1 MGNEGGEYMI
11 PVAGR
16 RKGRAPPPP
25 ATASGGEPDWLFAE
39 NVAPATGSSAPNP
52 ALPSV
57 PFAHDALS
65 FLDFE
70 NETSAPTALSHGAAT
85 PASGT
90 AAPTPAQ
97 VAPSS
102 PSLWNQYE
110 FLQRELQGTQEEL
123 IPYENRIKV
132 LERGEDALCQEVRR
146 LENDVCGKRE
156 EVERAALL
164 RTELEEY
171 LELRRQRLREETD
184 GYRSQ
189 DLINTSN
196 TLQMKYESDV
206 ARLTTLTKEKEA
218 SLRAVKERHDA
229 AEGDVRATEV
239 HERVLAQLQETLKKA
254 IHEMGKSV
262 CVRVK
267 PFLIGSIREIF
278 VQSAQQRLDILSND
292 RKRRCDEWEAF
303 QQKMKEKFCRFQ
315 EERRLKHQTR
325 FDSALAHAVTKFR
338 TALDNR
344 LTTSAQNFAERQR
357 IITAETCKCTQ
368 RAIEEMVQR
377 FREELKAVEKK
388 QCEELKRAVN
398 QYAAELAHHSRLY
411 AAEREAAVGRRSR
424 YGEEEQAN
432 LSVPPAYKVVEE
444 KLKILGARVEQFRQ
458 SVSCDVQEVTS
469 MTFHLGGNTFSSNEK
484 ALMLEEC
491 ERNTRELSERLDA
504 QWQRYR
510 AAVAPLEQ
518 CVSSMADVLREGR
531 VKVAT
536 MHQGTE
542 SVYRAWS
549 QDVRRELFSS
559 LTSCGVSSDCENVR
573 SGVECMTQVMENLLA
588 QLDPLTAAHAEGR
601 AQQRRF
607 WMSMKQEIGA
617 LDTQRGNFNNA
628 LNAVFDAY
636 DRLSRVEAELQ
647 ARRTTLDV
655 AKDDLVAAKQQF
667 DKERAEFR
675 ARLKETQ
682 QIGAELRHQAAKW
695 GKKSVPG
702 ACMEYSPQ
710 VLRDMTLES
719 ACRENAPRTPS
730 KGLLHSQR
738 QRRPRQH
745 PTYRDENLTQSPC
758 PPAGEGEAAHF
769 GKSENLMNVV
779 SLLTVNNPNLQ
790 TEPYRG
796 PDSREGRRQ
805 SLGSSYAP
813 SSDAMHAGGGSS
825 TKSLTTPSTSNS

>member
-1 MGNEGGEYMI
+1 MI

-16 RKGRAPPPP
+16 RKGRAPPPSAVP
-25 ATASGGEPDWLFAE
+25 SGGEPDWLFAE

-52 ALPSV
+52 APPSV
-57 PFAHDALS
+57 PSAYDALS

-70 NETSAPTALSHGAAT
+70 NETETSAPTAVAYDVST

-102 PSLWNQYE
+102 ASLWNQYE
-110 FLQRELQGTQEEL
+110 FLQKELRGTQEEL
-123 IPYENRIKV
+123 MPYENRIKL

-156 EVERAALL
+156 EVERAAVL
-164 RTELEEY
+164 RTEREEY
-171 LELRRQRLREETD
+171 LELRRQRLRKETD
-184 GYRSQ
+184 GYRRQ

-196 TLQMKYESDV
+196 ALQMKYETEV
-206 ARLTTLTKEKEA
+206 ARLTTLIKEQQA
-218 SLRAVKERHDA
+218 SLCAVKERHDA
-229 AEGDVRATEV
+229 MEGDVCATDV
-239 HERVLAQLQETLKKA
+239 HERILAQLQETLKKA
-254 IHEMGKSV
+254 IHAMGKSM

-292 RKRRCDEWEAF
+292 RKRRCDEWGAF
-303 QQKMKEKFCRFQ
+303 QQKMKEKFCSFQ
-315 EERRLKHQTR
+315 EERRLKHQAR

-344 LTTSAQNFAERQR
+344 LTTSAQTFAERQR
-357 IITAETCKCTQ
+357 AVTAETCNCTQ

-377 FREELKAVEKK
+377 FREELKTVEKK
-388 QCEELKRAVN
+388 QAEELKRTVN
-398 QYAAELAHHSRLY
+398 QYAAELAHHARLY
-411 AAEREAAVGRRSR
+411 AAEKEAAVGRRSR
-424 YGEEEQAN
+424 QAEEEQAD
-432 LSVPPAYKVVEE
+432 LSVPSVYKAVEG
-444 KLKILGARVEQFRQ
+444 KFKILGERVEQFRQ

-469 MTFHLGGNTFSSNEK
+469 MAFHLGGNTFSSNEK

-504 QWQRYR
+504 QWQRFR

-518 CVSSMADVLREGR
+518 CVSSMASVLREGR

-536 MHQGTE
+536 MQQGTE
-542 SVYRAWS
+542 SVYRAWC

-559 LTSCGVSSDCENVR
+559 FTSSVVSSDCENVQ
-573 SGVECMTQVMENLLA
+573 SGVECITQVMENLLA
-588 QLDPLTAAHAEGR
+588 QLNPLTAAHAEGR

-607 WMSMKQEIGA
+607 WMSIEQEIGA

-628 LNAVFDAY
+628 LHAVFDAY

-647 ARRTTLDV
+647 AKRTTLDV
-655 AKDDLVAAKQQF
+655 AKGDFAAAKQQL

-675 ARLKETQ
+675 ARLRETRQ
-682 QIGAELRHQAAKW
+682 VGAELRQQAAKW
-695 GKKSVPG
+695 GKMGVPG
-702 ACMEYSPQ
+702 VCMEYAPQ
-710 VLRDMTLES
+710 VLRDLTLES
-719 ACRENAPRTPS
+719 ACRENATRTPP
-730 KGLLHSQR
+730 KGLHHPQR
-738 QRRPRQH
+738 QRRQRQQ
-745 PTYRDENLTQSPC
+745 PTYRDENLPQSPC
-758 PPAGEGEAAHF
+758 PPVGEGEAAHF
-769 GKSENLMNVV
+769 RKNENLVDVV
-779 SLLTVNNPNLQ
+779 SFLTVNNPNLQ
-790 TEPYRG
+790 TDPYCA
-796 PDSREGRRQ
+796 PESHEGRRR

-813 SSDAMHAGGGSS
+813 SSDPMHGGGGSNM
-825 TKSLTTPSTSNS
+825 SLTTPSTSNS